1 MTRSRV
7 WTLGTAVAVVLILL
21 AGWFLLV
28 SPTKA
33 KASDVEEQAA
43 SQAQANA
50 QLASKIEQLKVQA
63 ADLPAQEAKLA
74 KFRQKIPA
82 QPALPSFIRSLSDIS
97 KKSHVALISLEPQTP
112 QALSVPV
119 AATAATT
126 EDGAATDSGTVTL
139 DTAPPSQVQ
148 FVQTQVTI
156 QGGYFNTEQF
166 LTKLEGLKRSFLVT
180 GFDINAMTDATGT
193 DSAVSP
199 GDVETHLQVRV
210 FFAPPPELPSSTA
223 TASN

>member
-1 MTRSRV
+1 M
-7 WTLGTAVAVVLILL
+7 GTAVAVVLILL

-33 KASDVEEQAA
+33 NATDIQEQAD

-50 QLASKIEQLKVQA
+50 QLVSKIEQLKVQA

-74 KFRQKIPA
+74 KFQQKIPA

-97 KKSHVALISLEPQTP
+97 KKSGVALISLEPQTP

-119 AATAATT
+119 QATAATT
-126 EDGAATDSGTVTL
+126 EDGAAADSGTVTL
-139 DTAPPSQVQ
+139 DTTPPSQVQ

-180 GFDINAMTDATGT
+180 GFDITSVTDPGTDTGT
-193 DSAVSP
+193 GSDVSP
-199 GDVETHLQVRV
+199 GDVLTHLQVRV
-210 FFAPPPELPSSTA
+210 FFTPPPVLPTSTA

>member
-33 KASDVEEQAA
+33 NATDIEEQAA
-43 SQAQANA
+43 SQAQANV

-82 QPALPSFIRSLSDIS
+82 QPALPSFIRSLTDIS
-97 KKSHVALISLEPQTP
+97 KKSGVALISLEPQTP
-112 QALSVPV
+112 QALSVPEQ
-119 AATAATT
+119 AAPATT
-126 EDGAATDSGTVTL
+126 EDGAAADSGTVTL
-139 DTAPPSQVQ
+139 DTSPPSQVQ

-180 GFDINAMTDATGT
+180 GFDINAMTDTGT
-193 DSAVSP
+193 AGDVSP

-210 FFAPPPELPSSTA
+210 FFVPTPELPSSTA